1 SKGEM
6 SGGPMY
12 YLEHGLKAKW
22 LGILFALFGA
32 IAAFGIGNMVQS
44 NSISTSIES
53 SFNVPTWVTGFVL
66 TILIDLVFLGCIK
79 SIVKVSD
86 LFDAIMAVIYIIGNL
101 IIMIINCDIVP

>member
-1 SKGEM
+1 

-44 NSISTSIES
+44 SSISTSIES

-66 TILIDLVFLGCIK
+66 TILIALVILGGIK
-79 SIVKVSD
+79 SIGKVTA
-86 LFDAIMAVIYIIGNL
+86 LFVPIMAVFYIIGGL
-101 IIMIINCDIVP
+101 IIMIMNYDIVPQTIG